1 MSGAIMHQHEP
12 AGALIARVRREQGKT
27 QQRLADLLCQAS
39 GDATVTRHEVSR
51 WERGVRLPTRWL
63 PWPAAV
69 LGISRDELEAA
80 TVPVRGR
87 RGERTRPEPA
97 GPTLWCTGEW
107 GRTDAEAVA
116 HILTAEHADGLAAR
130 VAHEWL
136 LAEAPQVYEMRSG
149 RHVGMALAK
158 TIRRRSDHLRRMDDV
173 VGGTDLYPAI
183 AAELADTVTVLR
195 EGAYTEKTGRALLTA
210 GAELAQ
216 LAGWVASDLGR
227 HAQAERDYLAG
238 VRLAHGAGDRPLA
251 ANLLSTLSYQMANTG
266 QEAEA
271 VLVARSAERGGHG
284 NATASVRALLLER
297 VAWAHAKADQP
308 RECDRALGAADDA
321 FERSRPGEDPEWV
334 YWLNRDEMDVMA
346 GRCYTELRRP
356 LRAEPLLRTAVGR
369 YDTTHAR
376 ELSLYLS
383 WLAEAYLQAR
393 EVDEA
398 ARVSIRVLDIVAGVD
413 SARSS
418 ERLSLLAGQLA
429 RHRNAGPVVGEFV
442 ERYQETVA

>member
-1 MSGAIMHQHEP
+1 MHQHETV
-12 AGALIARVRREQGKT
+12 GTLIARVRREQGRT

-63 PWPAAV
+63 PWISTV
-69 LGISRDELEAA
+69 LGISLDELEAA
-80 TVPVRGR
+80 AAPMRGR
-87 RGERTRPEPA
+87 RGQAAPPVPGSATP
-97 GPTLWCTGEW
+97 WCTDEW
-107 GRTDAEAVA
+107 SRADAEAVA
-116 HILTAEHADGLAAR
+116 HALTDNHADALAAR

-136 LAEAPQVYEMRSG
+136 LADTPQVYEMRSG
-149 RHVGMALAK
+149 RRVGAALAD
-158 TIRRRSDHLRRMDDV
+158 TIRRRGDHLRRMDDI

-183 AAELADTVTVLR
+183 AGELADTVRVLR
-195 EGAYTEKTGRALLTA
+195 EGSYTEETGRALLTV

-216 LAGWVASDLGR
+216 LAGWVASDLGL

-266 QEAEA
+266 RETEA
-271 VLVARSAERGGHG
+271 VLVARSAEAGGRGE
-284 NATASVRALLLER
+284 ATASVRALLLER
-297 VAWAHAKADQP
+297 VAWAHARADQP

-334 YWLNRDEMDVMA
+334 YWLNRDEMNVMA

-356 LRAEPLLRTAVGR
+356 LRAEPLLRTAVDR
-369 YDTTHAR
+369 YDTTHVR
-376 ELSLYLS
+376 EMSLYLS

-398 ARVSIRVLDIVAGVD
+398 ARVATRVLDIAVGID
-413 SARSS
+413 SARSNA
-418 ERLSLLAGQLA
+418 RLSLLAGQLA
-429 RHRNAGPVVGEFV
+429 SHESAPVVREFR
-442 ERYQETVA
+442 ERFAESVA

>member
-1 MSGAIMHQHEP
+1 MHRKEP
-12 AGALIARVRREQGKT
+12 VGALIARVRREQGKT
-27 QQRLADLLCQAS
+27 QQRLAELLCQAS

-63 PWPAAV
+63 PWLAAV
-69 LGISRDELEAA
+69 LGVSRDELEAA
-80 TVPVRGR
+80 TVPTRGR
-87 RGERTRPEPA
+87 RGESAPRDLA
-97 GPTLWCTGEW
+97 VPTPWCTDEW
-107 GRTDAEAVA
+107 GRADAEAVA
-116 HILTAEHADGLAAR
+116 QVLTADHGNGLAAR

-136 LAEAPQVYEMRSG
+136 LADAPQVYEMRSG
-149 RHVGMALAK
+149 RRVGVALAE

-173 VGGTDLYPAI
+173 VGGTDLYPTI
-183 AAELADTVTVLR
+183 AAELSDTLTVLR
-195 EGAYTEKTGRALLTA
+195 EGAYTEETGRALLTA

-216 LAGWVASDLGR
+216 LAGWVASDLGM
-227 HAQAERDYLAG
+227 HARAERDYLTG

-251 ANLLSTLSYQMANTG
+251 ANLLSTLAYQMANTG
-266 QEAEA
+266 QAAEA
-271 VLVARSAERGGHG
+271 VLVARSAERGGRG
-284 NATASVRALLLER
+284 DATASVRTLLLER

-321 FERSRPGEDPEWV
+321 FERRRPEDDPEWV
-334 YWLNRDEMDVMA
+334 YWLDRDEMNVMA

-356 LRAEPLLRTAVGR
+356 LRAEPLLRTAVDR

-398 ARVSIRVLDIVAGVD
+398 ARVSSRVLDIVAGVD
-413 SARSS
+413 SARSN
-418 ERLSLLAGQLA
+418 ERLSLLADRLA
-429 RHRNAGPVVGEFV
+429 QHRDAGPTVSEFV
-442 ERYQETVA
+442 ERYRDTVA